1 MVLVAPALLL
11 AVTAIFQAM
20 LYFHALQV
28 ARLAANESL
37 MSTQGLSGSVN
48 AGRHRADDVLAQ
60 FGNPLNQPTVDVT
73 RTSQTARVHITG
85 HVTMLLP
92 GFAVPV
98 QASASGPVSA
108 FHP

>member
-1 MVLVAPALLL
+1 MVLVAPVLLL
-11 AVTAIFQAM
+11 AVTAVFQAM

-37 MSTQGLSGSVN
+37 MSTQGLSGSVT
-48 AGRHRADDVLAQ
+48 AGRHRADDVLSQ
-60 FGNPLNQPTVDVT
+60 FSNPLNRPAVDVT
-73 RTSQTARVHITG
+73 RTTQTARVRITG
-85 HVTMLLP
+85 HVAMLLP

-98 QASASGPVSA
+98 QATVSGPVSA